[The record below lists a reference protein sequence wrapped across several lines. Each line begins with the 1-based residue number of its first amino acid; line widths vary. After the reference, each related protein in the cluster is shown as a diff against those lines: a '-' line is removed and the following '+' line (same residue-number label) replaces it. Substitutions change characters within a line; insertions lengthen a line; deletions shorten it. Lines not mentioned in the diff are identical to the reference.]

1 MHGVGLHHGVVLL
14 VDPALGA
21 DVGAGEEFFEVGGVV
36 AVFGQ
41 LGESFGGRVERD
53 GSFPGA
59 DGAMVERRIVG
70 ERLVGNVGDE
80 HAVMADAQAR
90 LGLDRADDDGV
101 EAPLCEDAQDFV
113 FAALFGDEQHA
124 LLAFGEHDLVGA
136 HAGFALRHAVE
147 LDVEAD
153 AAARAH
159 LAGGAG
165 EAGSAHVLNA
175 DDGAG
180 LHGFKAGFE
189 QQLLH
194 ERIADLD
201 VGALVLRSLR

>member
-1 MHGVGLHHGVVLL
+1 M
-14 VDPALGA
+14 DPALGA
-21 DVGAGEEFFEVGGVV
+21 DVGAGEKFLEVGGVV
-36 AVFGQ
+36 AIFGQ
-41 LGESFGGRVERD
+41 LGERFGGRIERD
-53 GSFPGA
+53 GRFPCA

-80 HAVMADAQAR
+80 LAVMADAQAR
-90 LGLDRADDDGV
+90 LGLDGADDDRI
-101 EAPLCEDAQDFV
+101 EAPLCEDAQNFV
-113 FAALFGDEQHA
+113 FAAFFGDQQHA
-124 LLAFGEHDLVGA
+124 LLAFGEHDLVSA

-147 LDVEAD
+147 FDVEAH

-165 EAGSAHVLNA
+165 EAGRAHVLNA

-180 LHGFKAGFE
+180 LHGFKAGLE

-194 ERIADLD
+194 ERVADLD
-201 VGALVLRSLR
+201 VGALLLRSLP